1 MFQNI
6 GKKIKTL
13 AVVVCWIGIAG
24 SVIGGIVMCAVGA
37 DSSGG
42 DLLIGLGLPLIF
54 LGPLL
59 SWIGSFVLYGYGD
72 MITRIRRIERKL
84 YGQENEEEE
93 KSDSAGKDDRLAKLQ
108 SLREQNLISEEEYWN
123 AVSKLH

>member
-24 SVIGGIVMCAVGA
+24 SVIGGIVMCAI
-37 DSSGG
+37 DN
-42 DLLIGLGLPLIF
+42 DLLTGLGIALIF
-54 LGPLL
+54 CGPLF
-59 SWIGSFVLYGYGD
+59 SWVGSFVLYGYGD

-108 SLREQNLISEEEYWN
+108 SLKDQNLISEEEYED
-123 AVSKLH
+123 AVRNLH

>member
-24 SVIGGIVMCAVGA
+24 SVIGGIVMIAVGA

-54 LGPLL
+54 LGPLF

-108 SLREQNLISEEEYWN
+108 SLREQNLISEEEYRD
-123 AVSKLH
+123 AVEKLQ

>member
-42 DLLIGLGLPLIF
+42 DLLIGLGIPLIF
-54 LGPLL
+54 LGPLF

-123 AVSKLH
+123 AAEKLQ

>member
-1 MFQNI
+1 
-6 GKKIKTL
+6 
-13 AVVVCWIGIAG
+13 
-24 SVIGGIVMCAVGA
+24 MCAVGA

-42 DLLIGLGLPLIF
+42 DLLIGLGIPLIF
-54 LGPLL
+54 LGPLF

-123 AVSKLH
+123 AAEKLQ

>member
-37 DSSGG
+37 DLSGG

-54 LGPLL
+54 LGPLF

-72 MITRIRRIERKL
+72 MITRIRRIEKKL

-93 KSDSAGKDDRLAKLQ
+93 KSNSAGKDDRLAKLQ
-108 SLREQNLISEEEYWN
+108 SLKDQNLISEEEYED
-123 AVSKLH
+123 AVRNLH

>member
-42 DLLIGLGLPLIF
+42 DLLIGLGIPAH
-54 LGPLL
+54 LL
-59 SWIGSFVLYGYGD
+59 RTSVLMD
-72 MITRIRRIERKL
+72 RKL
-84 YGQENEEEE
+84 CSVRLRRHDYPYPEN
-93 KSDSAGKDDRLAKLQ
+93 
-108 SLREQNLISEEEYWN
+108 
-123 AVSKLH
+123 

>member
-42 DLLIGLGLPLIF
+42 DLLIGLGIPLIF
-54 LGPLL
+54 LGPLF

-72 MITRIRRIERKL
+72 MITRIRRIEKKL

-93 KSDSAGKDDRLAKLQ
+93 KSDSAGKNDRLAKLQ
-108 SLREQNLISEEEYWN
+108 SLREQNLISEEEYWD
-123 AVSKLH
+123 AVEKLQ

>member
-24 SVIGGIVMCAVGA
+24 SVIGGIVMCTI
-37 DSSGG
+37 DN
-42 DLLIGLGLPLIF
+42 DLLTGLGIALIF
-54 LGPLL
+54 CGPLF
-59 SWIGSFVLYGYGD
+59 SWVGSFVLYGYGD

-108 SLREQNLISEEEYWN
+108 SLKDQNLISEEEYED
-123 AVSKLH
+123 AVRNLH

>member
-24 SVIGGIVMCAVGA
+24 SVIGGIVMCTI
-37 DSSGG
+37 DN
-42 DLLIGLGLPLIF
+42 DLLTGLGIALIF
-54 LGPLL
+54 CGPLF
-59 SWIGSFVLYGYGD
+59 SWVGSFVLYGYGD
-72 MITRIRRIERKL
+72 MITRIRRIEKKL

-108 SLREQNLISEEEYWN
+108 SLKDQNLISEEEYED
-123 AVSKLH
+123 AVRNLH

>member
-24 SVIGGIVMCAVGA
+24 SVIGGIVMVGVGA

-42 DLLIGLGLPLIF
+42 DLLIGLGIPLIF
-54 LGPLL
+54 LGPLF

-108 SLREQNLISEEEYWN
+108 SLREQNLISEEEYWD

>member
-42 DLLIGLGLPLIF
+42 DLLIGLGIPLIF
-54 LGPLL
+54 LGPLF

-93 KSDSAGKDDRLAKLQ
+93 KSDSAGKDDRLANLQ

-123 AVSKLH
+123 AAEKLQ

>member
-42 DLLIGLGLPLIF
+42 DLLIGLGIPLIF
-54 LGPLL
+54 LGPLF

-123 AVSKLH
+123 AA

>member
-54 LGPLL
+54 LGPLF

-123 AVSKLH
+123 AVENLH

>member
-42 DLLIGLGLPLIF
+42 DLLIGLGIPLMF
-54 LGPLL
+54 LGPLF

-84 YGQENEEEE
+84 YGQENEEEG

-108 SLREQNLISEEEYWN
+108 SLREQNLISEEEYWD
-123 AVSKLH
+123 AVDKLQ

>member
-54 LGPLL
+54 LGPLF

-108 SLREQNLISEEEYWN
+108 SLREQNLISEEEYWD
-123 AVSKLH
+123 AVEKLQ

>member
-42 DLLIGLGLPLIF
+42 DLLIGLGIPLIF
-54 LGPLL
+54 LGPLF

-108 SLREQNLISEEEYWN
+108 SLREQNLISEEEYWD
-123 AVSKLH
+123 AVDKLQ

>member
-24 SVIGGIVMCAVGA
+24 SVIGGIVMCTI
-37 DSSGG
+37 DN
-42 DLLIGLGLPLIF
+42 DLLTGLGIALIF
-54 LGPLL
+54 CGPLF
-59 SWIGSFVLYGYGD
+59 SWVGSFVLYGYGD
-72 MITRIRRIERKL
+72 MITRIRRIEKKL

-108 SLREQNLISEEEYWN
+108 SLKDQNLISEEEYWD
-123 AVSKLH
+123 AVDKLQ

>member
-24 SVIGGIVMCAVGA
+24 SVIGGIVMIAVGA

-42 DLLIGLGLPLIF
+42 DLLIRLGLPLIF
-54 LGPLL
+54 LGPLF

-72 MITRIRRIERKL
+72 MITRVRRIERKL

-108 SLREQNLISEEEYWN
+108 SLREQNLISEEEYWD

>member
-24 SVIGGIVMCAVGA
+24 SVIGGIVMCAIGA

-54 LGPLL
+54 LGPLF

-123 AVSKLH
+123 AVEKLQ

>member
-54 LGPLL
+54 LGPLF

-72 MITRIRRIERKL
+72 MITRVRRIERKL

-93 KSDSAGKDDRLAKLQ
+93 KSNSAGKDDRLAKLQ
-108 SLREQNLISEEEYWN
+108 SLREQNLISEEEYWD
-123 AVSKLH
+123 AVEKLQ